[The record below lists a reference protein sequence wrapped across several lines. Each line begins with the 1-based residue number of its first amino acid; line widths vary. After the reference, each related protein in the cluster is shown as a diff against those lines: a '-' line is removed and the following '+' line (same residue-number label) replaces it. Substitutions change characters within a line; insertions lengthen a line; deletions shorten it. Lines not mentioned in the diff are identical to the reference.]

1 MPKSSRSSNPILKPW
16 KSLRRWLK
24 RFDRQSAT
32 RQGGPWKRATE
43 YALVFSLPV
52 AILLAILV
60 DELGVTVS
68 TTPVAWVRLGRDL
81 ADGPLT
87 GDVIPLEADRAPWR
101 IAVPI
106 CEVVVETR
114 TIRYGW
120 PFAGRLVRTE
130 PIAVASPILAP
141 DERVDLS
148 DPAEVERVEE
158 LALIDLTGA
167 WEAVAQ
173 ALDDDPART
182 PIAAD
187 FRAGQRVETR
197 LWPSTVALFGVLWL
211 LIFVLSAG
219 LIRVAQ
225 FLNWSKNRARRNRI
239 VKRLRNGECPDCRYD
254 LRAERFPKRCPEC
267 GRRIWA

>member
-1 MPKSSRSSNPILKPW
+1 MSKSSRSSLLLQPW
-16 KSLRRWLK
+16 RSLRRWLK
-24 RFDRQSAT
+24 RIDRQSAT

-43 YALVFSLPV
+43 YALLFSLPI
-52 AILLAILV
+52 AIVLAILV

-68 TTPVAWVRLGRDL
+68 TTPVARVRLGRDL

-87 GDVIPLEADRAPWR
+87 GDVIPLDVDRAPWHF
-101 IAVPI
+101 AVPVS
-106 CEVVVETR
+106 EVVVETR

-130 PIAVASPILAP
+130 PIAMASPILAP
-141 DERVDLS
+141 DERIDLA
-148 DPAEVERVEE
+148 DPTEVERVER

-167 WEAVAQ
+167 WDAVAE
-173 ALDDDPART
+173 ALDADPARN
-182 PIAAD
+182 PIANQ
-187 FRAGQRVETR
+187 FRAGLSVETR

-219 LIRVAQ
+219 LIRIVQ
-225 FLNWSKNRARRNRI
+225 FAAWSNGRIRRNRI